1 MQKSTQILTLSIQN
15 DFLEQAQ
22 NVILKLLLSD
32 LAGGFAQVSSII
44 YTWTRPLMLTYL
56 PGLHMADTTVFL
68 AVAQTLA
75 VFNISKKIR
84 DGVVIEPDREYKP
97 GTVR

>member
-1 MQKSTQILTLSIQN
+1 
-15 DFLEQAQ
+15 
-22 NVILKLLLSD
+22 
-32 LAGGFAQVSSII
+32 
-44 YTWTRPLMLTYL
+44 
-56 PGLHMADTTVFL
+56 MADTTVFL

-75 VFNISKKIR
+75 VVNISKKIR